1 MWITTVALNFS
12 VFKNH
17 GVLIKAL
24 DSTPN
29 DSDSITLGPGSESYS
44 LVGIPGDSDV
54 DNVD

>member
-1 MWITTVALNFS
+1 MALNFS

-29 DSDSITLGPGSESYS
+29 HSDSIALGPGSESYS